1 MMSGWEVF
9 GWGLLGGALSELLG
23 WFRLR
28 DAASLPIYWKRPRY
42 WILTGLMTA
51 AGGLLALAYARSD
64 FTLKPILAINI
75 GASAPLLIQTF
86 ISQTPPAVPGDVN

>member
-1 MMSGWEVF
+1 
-9 GWGLLGGALSELLG
+9 
-23 WFRLR
+23 
-28 DAASLPIYWKRPRY
+28 
-42 WILTGLMTA
+42 MTA